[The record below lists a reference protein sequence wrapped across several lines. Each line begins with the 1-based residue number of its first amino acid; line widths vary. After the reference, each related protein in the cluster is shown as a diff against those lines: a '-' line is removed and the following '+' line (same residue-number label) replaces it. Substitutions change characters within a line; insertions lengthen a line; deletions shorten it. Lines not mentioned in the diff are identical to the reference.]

1 MPAMDTARVALVSG
15 DLLLG
20 SRLRAALAGSAAVV
34 VAQAGDVPDADVV
47 FVDLNQNV
55 EARLALI
62 SELHARAGTRV
73 IGFCQHD
80 ERAVRIRAMES
91 GADQVVTNGALQQ
104 AALRVLGCPALPD
117 SQARVA
123 AEIDRVAE
131 EVVATRRGL
140 HRQPELSLQEH
151 RTAELAARRCEEL
164 GFAVR
169 TGVGGTGVIAD
180 LDGAG
185 AGGPEGRTLMLRADM
200 DALPILERGSGRVA
214 TSEVEGV
221 MHACGHDGH
230 VAMTLGAAAA
240 LSSLRDSWHGRLRL
254 CFQPAEEIA
263 AGAVPMIDDGA
274 VEGVDQ
280 VLGIHLWAP
289 LQVGLV
295 GVKDGPIFGSADEF
309 AVTVRGRGGH
319 GGMPHTSID
328 PVVAAS
334 HVVLALQSLVSRE
347 TSPFAPAVVTI
358 GRISGGSAFNV
369 IADEVQLR
377 GTVRAVD
384 AADRERL
391 LRRVGEVA
399 SAIASASGASADFER
414 LKGCPPVISDLDSVA
429 LVRRAAAAT
438 VGEGNVVTP
447 QPITVGDDVAC
458 LINEAGSG
466 CYFLVGAGD
475 VAAHPVAPHH
485 SADFDIDE
493 RALPV
498 GVGTLV
504 RAALEVLG

>member
-1 MPAMDTARVALVSG
+1 MPDTERRVA
-15 DLLLG
+15 
-20 SRLRAALAGSAAVV
+20 
-34 VAQAGDVPDADVV
+34 
-47 FVDLNQNV
+47 
-55 EARLALI
+55 
-62 SELHARAGTRV
+62 T
-73 IGFCQHD
+73 
-80 ERAVRIRAMES
+80 
-91 GADQVVTNGALQQ
+91 
-104 AALRVLGCPALPD
+104 
-117 SQARVA
+117 
-123 AEIDRVAE
+123 EIDRVAE
-131 EVVATRRGL
+131 EVLETRRRL
-140 HRQPELSLQEH
+140 HRQPELSLEEH
-151 RTAELAARRCEEL
+151 RTAEIAARRCEEL
-164 GFAVR
+164 GFTVR

-180 LDGAG
+180 LAGDGAAG
-185 AGGPEGRTLMLRADM
+185 ADGPTLMLRADM
-200 DALPILERGSGRVA
+200 DALPITERGGKRAV

-230 VAMTLGAAAA
+230 VAMALGAAAA
-240 LSSLRDSWHGRLRL
+240 LTSLRDSWGGRLRL

-263 AGAVPMIDDGA
+263 SGAVPMIADGA
-274 VEGVDQ
+274 TDGVDQ
-280 VLGIHLWAP
+280 VFGIHLWAP
-289 LQVGLV
+289 LQVGQV

-309 AVTVRGRGGH
+309 ALTVRGRGGH

-369 IADEVQLR
+369 IADEVLLR

-384 AADRERL
+384 PADRERL

-399 SAIASASGASADFER
+399 AAIASASGASADFER
-414 LKGCPPVISDLDSVA
+414 LNGCPPVISDLDSVGV
-429 LVRRAAAAT
+429 VRRAAAAT
-438 VGEGNVVTP
+438 VGEENVVTP

-458 LINEAGSG
+458 LINDAGRG

-493 RALPV
+493 RALPI

-504 RAALEVLG
+504 RAALEVLR